1 MKEESLNALSR
12 LIRKEVKAAIQEEVR
27 DIIIEAVRV
36 ASTPSSPSAN
46 VSANENFRASTI
58 LHPNGT
64 GTGTTDNSLLTT
76 GTSTDTV
83 KTDIRAKF
91 QAMNPIEQ
99 MLEETKLNFTSADA
113 KNFSG
118 NIQNKAGAMAH
129 ELGMMSD
136 GPHPGLDLSSLPF
149 LNKAKSILD
158 VSKQKDRERH
168 GGN

>member
-1 MKEESLNALSR
+1 MKPESLNAFR
-12 LIRKEVKAAIQEEVR
+12 KIIREEVQKAIQEEVR
-27 DIIIEAVRV
+27 DIILEAVTI
-36 ASTPSSPSAN
+36 ASTPKSTSAPVQAN
-46 VSANENFRASTI
+46 GNFGVSTTTYPDAKITTNLNK
-58 LHPNGT
+58 T
-64 GTGTTDNSLLTT
+64 GTNTA
-76 GTSTDTV
+76 
-83 KTDIRAKF
+83 KEDIRAKF

-118 NIQNKAGAMAH
+118 NIQNRAGAMAH
-129 ELGMMSD
+129 ELGMMND

-149 LNKAKSILD
+149 LTKAKSILD